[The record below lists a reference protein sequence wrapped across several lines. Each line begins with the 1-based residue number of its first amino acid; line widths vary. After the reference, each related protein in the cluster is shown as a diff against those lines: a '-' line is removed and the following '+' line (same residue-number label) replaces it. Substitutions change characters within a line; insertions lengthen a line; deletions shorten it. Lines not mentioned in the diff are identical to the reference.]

1 MTLAADVVISKTV
14 WYLLDQATEAPKD
27 NAVNKRTHDVP
38 VDCSNCDELEAMKY
52 SLKWDLLMNF
62 GGFLLIVALR
72 ISGSMTCGTKREAF
86 RLQHV
91 NCIWSRFFNVRHN
104 KLVFSL
110 WLVFSL
116 GAREKSTY

>member
-27 NAVNKRTHDVP
+27 NTINKMTLDVP
-38 VDCSNCDELEAMKY
+38 MDCSNCDELEAMKY

-62 GGFLLIVALR
+62 GGFLLIVTLR

-86 RLQHV
+86 RLQH
-91 NCIWSRFFNVRHN
+91 C
-104 KLVFSL
+104 
-110 WLVFSL
+110 
-116 GAREKSTY
+116 